1 MKKFDK
7 VLINAKNKLDYGVDQ
22 AKAILTRKEKGLDQV
37 VIILII
43 IAVAAGVIGL
53 GYTIAKQT
61 TSKVGTEIQTKI
73 TKWFSDAEV
82 PTNVPTN

>member
-1 MKKFDK
+1 MKKINK

-53 GYTIAKQT
+53 GYTISKSL
-61 TSKVGTEIQTKI
+61 TSKVGDDTQNAINA
-73 TKWFSDAEV
+73 WFKPDG
-82 PTNVPTN
+82 TNPVK

>member
-1 MKKFDK
+1 MQKINK

-53 GYTIAKQT
+53 GYNIAKT
-61 TSKVGTEIQTKI
+61 TTNNVGTTTQSKI
-73 TKWFSDAEV
+73 TNWFSDAAK
-82 PTNVPTN
+82 

>member
-1 MKKFDK
+1 MRKINK

-53 GYTIAKQT
+53 GYTIAKST
-61 TSKVGTEIQTKI
+61 TSKVGEQTRDAI
-73 TKWFSDAEV
+73 NEWFKPDG
-82 PTNVPTN
+82 TNPVK

>member
-1 MKKFDK
+1 MKKINK
-7 VLINAKNKLDYGVDQ
+7 VLINAKNKLDYGMDK

-53 GYTIAKQT
+53 GYNIAKQT
-61 TSKVGTEIQTKI
+61 TNTVGETTKQNI
-73 TKWFSDAEV
+73 TKWFSDAAK
-82 PTNVPTN
+82 

>member
-1 MKKFDK
+1 MKKINK
-7 VLINAKNKLDYGVDQ
+7 ILINAKNRLDYGVDQ

-53 GYTIAKQT
+53 GYTIAKSS
-61 TSKVGTEIQTKI
+61 TSRVGKETQDAIDA
-73 TKWFSDAEV
+73 WFKPDG
-82 PTNVPTN
+82 TNPVKN

>member
-1 MKKFDK
+1 MKKLDK
-7 VLINAKNKLDYGVDQ
+7 VLINAKNKLDYGVDK

-53 GYTIAKQT
+53 GYNIAKQT
-61 TSKVGTEIQTKI
+61 TNTVGQTTQGKI
-73 TKWFSDAEV
+73 TNWFSDAAK
-82 PTNVPTN
+82 

>member
-1 MKKFDK
+1 MKKINK

-53 GYTIAKQT
+53 GYTFAKNQT
-61 TSKVGTEIQTKI
+61 NTLGTKTGEAI
-73 TKWFSDAEV
+73 TNWFSGK
-82 PTNVPTN
+82 

>member
-1 MKKFDK
+1 MKKIDK
-7 VLINAKNKLDYGVDQ
+7 VLINAKNKLDYGMDQ

-53 GYTIAKQT
+53 GYTIAKSST
-61 TSKVGTEIQTKI
+61 
-73 TKWFSDAEV
+73 
-82 PTNVPTN
+82 TNVGKQTQGAIDNWFKPDGTNPVK

>member
-53 GYTIAKQT
+53 GYTLAKT
-61 TSKVGTEIQTKI
+61 TTNKVSTKTDGAI
-73 TKWFSDAEV
+73 DSWFGNPV
-82 PTNVPTN
+82 H